1 MYIRTYTLR
10 PEVAVVHNEWEG
22 GSAMT
27 AEDSVM

>member
-22 GSAMT
+22 GSAT